1 VKLGTEDGLDWIDE
15 ANTAERAK
23 IAELSQPVADASVCV
38 LDLAVVLGA
47 AKGCNHGDLAFIL
60 IDRTCLW
67 VTRVFGEVVWSSDA
81 ASLIGAHVDVELMLA
96 TLSLT
101 DVIKVDEK
109 SVVRLINV
117 GDDDTMGQT
126 ALGDLS
132 QVSQAV

>member
-1 VKLGTEDGLDWIDE
+1 MELGTENGLDWVDK
-15 ANTAERAK
+15 ANTTERAK

-47 AKGCNHGDLAFIL
+47 AEGCKYGDLAFIL

-67 VTRVFGEVVWSSDA
+67 VTRVFGEVIRSSDA
-81 ASLIGAHVDVELMLA
+81 ASLVGAHVDVELMLA
-96 TLSLT
+96 TLSFT

-126 ALGDLS
+126 TLGDLS